1 MRAEEAMGTS
11 ILASSLTGSY
21 GEKGEEQEGGEVNL
35 LVVSI
40 GVREAGVGPSKAR

>member
-1 MRAEEAMGTS
+1 MGTS

-21 GEKGEEQEGGEVNL
+21 GENWEVQEGGEVNL

-40 GVREAGVGPSKAR
+40 GVRDAGVGPSTAR